1 MQNVQLEIAVDNAES
16 VLAATRGGAQRLE
29 LCSSLAQGGL
39 TPGIGFIEWARR
51 STSIPLHAMVRPRG
65 GNFIYSPA
73 ELAIMEREIAAMRG
87 AGVNGIVFG
96 VLTPCSRVDIK
107 AVRRLA
113 AAARPM
119 QVVFHRAFD
128 LVADLAQALED
139 VIACNANILLT
150 SGGAPTLELGLPTLT
165 TLVQRAAGRIQI
177 MGGAGVRLTNAAQLW
192 AQSPIDTLHA
202 SLRTPW
208 PAAQHTP
215 AEGGATMGA
224 HDVDPQYAVR
234 EEDVRAVLAMLR
246 PRVKQEPLSATAPA
260 RR

>member
-29 LCSSLAQGGL
+29 LCSSLADGGL
-39 TPGIGFIEWARR
+39 TPGVGFVEWARR
-51 STSIPLHAMVRPRG
+51 QTSVPLHAMVRPRG
-65 GNFIYSPA
+65 GNFVYSPA
-73 ELAIMEREIAAMRG
+73 EIAIMEREIAAMRG
-87 AGVNGIVFG
+87 AGVNGVVFG

-119 QVVFHRAFD
+119 HVVFHRAFD
-128 LVADLAQALED
+128 LVADLAQALDD
-139 VIACNANILLT
+139 VIACGANILLT
-150 SGGAPTLELGLPTLT
+150 SGGAPTLELGLPTVS
-165 TLVQRAAGRIQI
+165 TLVERAGGRIEI
-177 MGGAGVRLTNAAQLW
+177 MGGAGVRLSNAGQLW
-192 AQSPIDTLHA
+192 AHSSIHTLHA
-202 SLRTPW
+202 SLRSPW
-208 PAAQHTP
+208 PQAQHTP

-224 HDVDPQYAVR
+224 YDADPQYAVR

-246 PRVKQEPLSATAPA
+246 PRVAEEPLVSVSPV